1 MKRGNRIE
9 MNSEVMAA
17 RKSLEAAI
25 KQIPEAGLSAV
36 VGGAIVIG
44 PVIRPPIIFLPP
56 TTRPPIVIP

>member
-1 MKRGNRIE
+1 